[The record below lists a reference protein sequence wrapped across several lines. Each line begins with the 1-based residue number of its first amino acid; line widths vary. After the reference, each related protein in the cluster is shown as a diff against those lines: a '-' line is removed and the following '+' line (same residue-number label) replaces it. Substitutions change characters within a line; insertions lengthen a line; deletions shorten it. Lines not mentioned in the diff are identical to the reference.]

1 MRYLIVRAGGER
13 VGMSLYESLEVFVGA
28 GVLSLMPALDCPV
41 PPGAVQA
48 GGDFSVFLR
57 KRGEGGPIGD
67 VLDRLA
73 HQIWLSQDTRGI
85 QMHVA
90 EEHARKL
97 APVLDACRPEAELV
111 KAVLGGQYPGGP
123 AGAAQQLTAGIIG
136 RAKTSG
142 LQLLDALSE
151 EVCSFLLE
159 QLFIQILADPRL
171 LRDLAPA
178 AGEFLAERQGLPAP
192 AAVEPESTSKELS
205 VATQPDDEL
214 AELKKRYGL
223 SDRALQRFSAIAEK
237 QRTLSAREAWQ
248 IAELAQWLQETR
260 NQLLRPTNEPA
271 EVRQLKAKAA
281 EALFAG
287 DFEGAMELLK
297 EVRRSFRKAR
307 QRTEQQLQEQ
317 LEQLRAEQHQE
328 AMATADVAEVAM
340 ARLDF
345 QTAAELFD
353 EAAESI
359 GRSDPAAR
367 LRFMLRRADALYYSG
382 EETGSTPLLRQAV
395 NAYAAA
401 AEFAGSSGDA
411 KGLASASQGLGNSL
425 LAIADHEPS
434 KALFEQASIAFRTA
448 LDVLSRETDPRVW
461 ALARIGLGN
470 ALASMCEVGQASALT
485 LEQAAVAYRGALEV
499 FTRENEPMR
508 WAVTR
513 LNMSTVLIRLGELKD
528 RRENWLAAAAA
539 IVPAL
544 EVFEAHGATAQAEA
558 ARRALKML
566 HSRWDLLEPPTAAE

>member
-1 MRYLIVRAGGER
+1 
-13 VGMSLYESLEVFVGA
+13 MSLYESLEVFVGA
-28 GVLSLMPALDCPV
+28 GVLALMPALGRAV

-48 GGDFSVFLR
+48 GGEFSALVR
-57 KRGEGGPIGD
+57 SRGEGGPIGD

-97 APVLDACRPEAELV
+97 VPVLDASRPDTELV
-111 KAVLGGQYPGGP
+111 KSALSGRHPGGP
-123 AGAAQQLTAGIIG
+123 AAAAGELASGLIG
-136 RAKTSG
+136 RAKASS
-142 LQLLDALSE
+142 LQLLDSLSE
-151 EVCSFLLE
+151 DVCSFLLE
-159 QLFIQILADPRL
+159 QVFLQILADPRV
-171 LRDLAPA
+171 LRELAPA
-178 AGEFLAERQGLPAP
+178 AAEFLDQRQGSEPTPAP
-192 AAVEPESTSKELS
+192 AQPQSPGTELS
-205 VATQPDDEL
+205 VAERSSAEL
-214 AELKKRYGL
+214 AALKAQYGL

-237 QRTLSAREAWQ
+237 QRTLPAREAWQ
-248 IAELAQWLQETR
+248 IAELAQWLQDTR

-281 EALFAG
+281 EALLNG
-287 DFEGAMELLK
+287 DFEAAMELLK
-297 EVRRSFRKAR
+297 EVRRSYRNAR
-307 QRTEQQLQEQ
+307 RRTEQR
-317 LEQLRAEQHQE
+317 LEEELAQLRAELHQE
-328 AMATADVAEVAM
+328 AMATADVAELAM
-340 ARLDF
+340 ARMDF
-345 QTAAELFD
+345 RTAAELFD
-353 EAAESI
+353 EAAESV
-359 GRSDPAAR
+359 GRTDPAAR
-367 LRFMLRRADALYYSG
+367 LRFMLRRADALYYAG
-382 EETGSTPLLRQAV
+382 EETSSVALLREAV

-401 AEFAGSSGDA
+401 AELAGSSGEA
-411 KGLASASQGLGNSL
+411 KGLATASQGLGNAL
-425 LAIADHEPS
+425 LAIAEQEPS

-448 LDVLSRETDPRVW
+448 LEVLSRETDPRIW
-461 ALARIGLGN
+461 GLARIGLGN
-470 ALASMCEVGQASALT
+470 ALASMCEVEQASALT

-499 FTRENEPMR
+499 FTRESEPLR

-513 LNMSTVLIRLGELKD
+513 LNMSTVLMRLGELKD

>member
-1 MRYLIVRAGGER
+1 MIVHAGGGR
-13 VGMSLYESLEVFVGA
+13 LGMSLYESLEVFVGA
-28 GVLSLMPALDCPV
+28 GVLSLMPALGCAV

-48 GGDFSVFLR
+48 GADFSVFLR
-57 KRGEGGPIGD
+57 RRGEGGPIGD

-97 APVLDACRPEAELV
+97 APVIDVCRPDPEVV
-111 KAVLGGQYPGGP
+111 KAVLGGQYPGGT
-123 AGAAQQLTAGIIG
+123 AAAAQQLTAGIIG

-142 LQLLDALSE
+142 LQLLDSLSE
-151 EVCSFLLE
+151 EVCTFLLE

-178 AGEFLAERQGLPAP
+178 AGEFLAERQGVPPP
-192 AAVEPESTSKELS
+192 AAAEGEPTSKEPT
-205 VATQPDDEL
+205 VAKQPDTNL
-214 AELKKRYGL
+214 AELKERYGL

-248 IAELAQWLQETR
+248 ISELAQWLQETR

-271 EVRQLKAKAA
+271 EIRQLKAKAA

-297 EVRRSFRKAR
+297 EVRRLFRKAR

-340 ARLDF
+340 ARMDF

-353 EAAESI
+353 EAAESV

-367 LRFMLRRADALYYSG
+367 LRFMLRRADALYYAG
-382 EETGSTPLLRQAV
+382 EETGNTTLLRQAV

-411 KGLASASQGLGNSL
+411 KGLGSASQGLGNAL

-448 LDVLSRETDPRVW
+448 LDVLSREKDPRIW
-461 ALARIGLGN
+461 ALARVGLGN
-470 ALASMCEVGQASALT
+470 ALASMCEVEQASALT

-499 FTRENEPMR
+499 FTRENDPMQ
-508 WAVTR
+508 WAITR

-558 ARRALKML
+558 ARRTLKML
-566 HSRWDLLEPPTAAE
+566 HSRWNLLEPPTAAE

>member
-1 MRYLIVRAGGER
+1 MIVHAGGGR
-13 VGMSLYESLEVFVGA
+13 LGMSLYESLEVFVGA
-28 GVLSLMPALDCPV
+28 GVLSLMPALGCAV

-48 GGDFSVFLR
+48 GADFSVFLR
-57 KRGEGGPIGD
+57 RRGEGGPIGD

-90 EEHARKL
+90 EAHARKL
-97 APVLDACRPEAELV
+97 APVIDVCRPDPEVV
-111 KAVLGGQYPGGP
+111 KAVLGGQYPGGT
-123 AGAAQQLTAGIIG
+123 AAAAQQLTAGIIG

-142 LQLLDALSE
+142 LQLLDSLSE
-151 EVCSFLLE
+151 EVCTFLLE

-178 AGEFLAERQGLPAP
+178 AGEFLAERQGVPPP
-192 AAVEPESTSKELS
+192 AAAEVEPTSKEPT
-205 VATQPDDEL
+205 VAKQPDTNL
-214 AELKKRYGL
+214 AELKERYGL

-248 IAELAQWLQETR
+248 ISELAQWLQETR

-271 EVRQLKAKAA
+271 EIRQLKAKAA

-297 EVRRSFRKAR
+297 EVRRLFRKAR

-340 ARLDF
+340 ARMDF

-353 EAAESI
+353 EAAESV

-367 LRFMLRRADALYYSG
+367 LRFMLRRADALYYAG
-382 EETGSTPLLRQAV
+382 EETGNTTLLRQAV

-411 KGLASASQGLGNSL
+411 KGLGSASQGLGNAL

-448 LDVLSRETDPRVW
+448 LDVLSREKDPRIW
-461 ALARIGLGN
+461 ALARVGLGN
-470 ALASMCEVGQASALT
+470 ALASMCEVEQASALT

-499 FTRENEPMR
+499 FTRENDPMQ
-508 WAVTR
+508 WAITR

-558 ARRALKML
+558 ARRTLKML
-566 HSRWDLLEPPTAAE
+566 HSRWNLLEPPTAAE